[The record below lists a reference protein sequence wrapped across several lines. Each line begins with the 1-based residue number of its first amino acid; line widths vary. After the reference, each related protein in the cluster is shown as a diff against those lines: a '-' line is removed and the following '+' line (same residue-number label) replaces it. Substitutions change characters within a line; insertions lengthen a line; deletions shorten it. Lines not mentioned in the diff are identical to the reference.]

1 MAPYSPHKRQFR
13 IVLAILLLAMLFD
26 RYVVSQAAPG
36 LSGLL
41 GITPMV
47 VFLDIPA
54 DLPFT
59 FGIIPV
65 LTLFTL
71 LYTASCFPYHS
82 PNKVLAWRW
91 MKHRLYT
98 VLTALMLIPLWVLSG
113 GLAYS
118 LAHDSLPK
126 HLRNAIES
134 FGIDADIYSPYPGHE
149 RIHLRGSMIML
160 ACFFVGAR
168 GCIRRIR
175 RAVPFVDPMADL
187 ITDPITGPIVNRIP
201 LPIPVAVPM
210 PVPAPIHA
218 PIPVGVHV
226 SNQPNRP
233 DQNAVLA
240 RDRHEQDRIARGRVP
255 HHRVPSDLFSYD
267 HIHGEIFSQDH
278 PHAGFLPTD
287 RAVTDSLLSDRANG
301 DSPFSISTT

>member
-13 IVLAILLLAMLFD
+13 IVVAILLLAMLFD
-26 RYVVSQAAPG
+26 KYVVSQTAPG

-71 LYTASCFPYHS
+71 LYTACCFPYYS
-82 PNKVLAWRW
+82 ANKVLAWRW
-91 MKHRLYT
+91 MKRRLYT
-98 VLTALMLIPLWVLSG
+98 VLTAVMLIPLWVLSG

-118 LAHDSLPK
+118 FAYDSLPK

-134 FGIDADIYSPYPGHE
+134 FGIDADIFSPYPGHE
-149 RIHLRGSMIML
+149 RVHLRGSMIML

-187 ITDPITGPIVNRIP
+187 ITDLITDPIVNRIP
-201 LPIPVAVPM
+201 APIPM
-210 PVPAPIHA
+210 PVPVPIPA
-218 PIPVGVHV
+218 PIPAGVHV
-226 SNQPNRP
+226 SNRP

-240 RDRHEQDRIARGRVP
+240 RDRHELDRIARGRAP

-278 PHAGFLPTD
+278 PHPGFLPTD
-287 RAVTDSLLSDRANG
+287 RASTDSLLADRAHT

>member
-13 IVLAILLLAMLFD
+13 IVVAILLLAMLFD
-26 RYVVSQAAPG
+26 KYVVSQTAPG

-41 GITPMV
+41 GITPMA
-47 VFLDIPA
+47 VFLDIPV

-59 FGIIPV
+59 FGVIPV

-71 LYTASCFPYHS
+71 LYTASCFPYYS

-91 MKHRLYT
+91 MKRRLYT
-98 VLTALMLIPLWVLSG
+98 VLTAVMLIPLWVLSG
-113 GLAYS
+113 GVAYS

-149 RIHLRGSMIML
+149 RVHLRGSMIML

-168 GCIRRIR
+168 ACIRRIR

-187 ITDPITGPIVNRIP
+187 ITDPIVNRIP
-201 LPIPVAVPM
+201 
-210 PVPAPIHA
+210 APIHS

-226 SNQPNRP
+226 SNQPDPP
-233 DQNAVLA
+233 DQNAALA
-240 RDRHEQDRIARGRVP
+240 RDRHEQERIARGRAP

-267 HIHGEIFSQDH
+267 RIFGEVLSQDH

-287 RAVTDSLLSDRANG
+287 RAATDSLLSDR
-301 DSPFSISTT
+301 